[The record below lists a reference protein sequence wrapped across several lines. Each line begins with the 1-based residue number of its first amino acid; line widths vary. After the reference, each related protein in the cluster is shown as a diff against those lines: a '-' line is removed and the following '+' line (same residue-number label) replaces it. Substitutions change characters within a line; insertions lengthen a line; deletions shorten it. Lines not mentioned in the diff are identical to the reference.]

1 MSSSSKTYTKKD
13 LIDKLSYKLDMNY
26 DDSKIITD
34 CVLES
39 FKEFFIN
46 TSGKN
51 RIEIRDFGVFNI
63 LSMKERTNARNP
75 RTNESVVIPARKK
88 IVFKAGKK
96 LKENLKRV

>member
-63 LSMKERTNARNP
+63 LSMKISEIK
-75 RTNESVVIPARKK
+75 ELSVTELNMVIVK
-88 IVFKAGKK
+88 
-96 LKENLKRV
+96 